1 MTYTVIQSAERER
14 QIREVL
20 DHYSLNRDPEW
31 LMSVKARHN
40 PFPPAD
46 ERHAITDKEIIR
58 RDMVRAARAR
68 KKHG

>member
-1 MTYTVIQSAERER
+1 MIEHPHEHARLL
-14 QIREVL
+14 EVL
-20 DHYSLNRDPEW
+20 DRYSLNRDPEW